1 MTFALGCAVGDV
13 AWSPRSATIFAA
25 VTDDGLARVFDLH
38 QNAAEPLC
46 EQRIAA
52 KSGLT
57 RLAFN
62 PKYDVILIG
71 DDR

>member
-1 MTFALGCAVGDV
+1 MSFSLGCAVGDV
-13 AWSPRSATIFAA
+13 AWCPWSATIFAA
-25 VTDDGLARVFDLH
+25 VTEDGLARVFDLH

-52 KSGLT
+52 KTGLT

-62 PKYDVILIG
+62 PTFDIVLIG
-71 DDR
+71 DDK